1 MQLGPHNLLEVRTD
15 IQKLVDTDAWSRFG
29 DYGQILKLSP
39 AAIMNDDYVEE
50 GEDGLW
56 CPYTIPGKWQYLHD
70 HQWSVC

>member
-1 MQLGPHNLLEVRTD
+1 MPFPEWVGEPD
-15 IQKLVDTDAWSRFG
+15 YVDTDAWSRFG
-29 DYGQILKLSP
+29 DYGQILILKLPP